1 MYRIMIVDDEP
12 IVLDSLKSFSWEDC
26 NCQVVFWAES
36 GTSALE
42 QISLFQPDI
51 LISDIRMPGLNGLEL
66 SQKIKNIY
74 PDIEII
80 LLTGYAE
87 FEYAKQAMSIGI
99 RQYLLKPFRFEDITA
114 ALKLCIKSLEEKNI
128 IQSRYH
134 IMQEKLKTISPM
146 LTTQIYQ
153 DLLDGKMGNYSE
165 KLDILNIQPSTY
177 VVISTQSDSP
187 GGPLDLVLY
196 AQLTELLDGMEP
208 EIHLAQGIDIISCIL
223 CFQSTHP
230 YSFCEQASL
239 HLCEMLQT
247 AVMEKL
253 GLSISFGIS
262 LPSQDP
268 FMLHQ
273 QKKQSVQAL
282 NFRQTLGN
290 SSLMLFSDMQNN
302 NDHGVFNLTMYEKK
316 IQKCIVQSH
325 AEELKTVCQSMLKE
339 LLKSAHGDFS
349 YIRKTLINL
358 VVLTY
363 RFAETY
369 GASKGGEYDSI
380 EKLFQ
385 HESIEKLSENAF
397 SLLLALLSPE
407 PVSFG
412 NGVAEKV
419 TDYIEQ
425 NLNQNISL
433 ELLSQNSNYSTAYLS
448 RLIKKTTGQSF
459 SELLSELRLNKACQM
474 LKSTDDKVSD
484 IAEKTGYHDVSYFI
498 SVFKKKTGVT
508 PKEWRSLAKLGEL

>member
-302 NDHGVFNLTMYEKK
+302 NDHGVVNYPLSK
-316 IQKCIVQSH
+316 
-325 AEELKTVCQSMLKE
+325 ANGLP
-339 LLKSAHGDFS
+339 
-349 YIRKTLINL
+349 
-358 VVLTY
+358 
-363 RFAETY
+363 
-369 GASKGGEYDSI
+369 AS
-380 EKLFQ
+380 
-385 HESIEKLSENAF
+385 
-397 SLLLALLSPE
+397 
-407 PVSFG
+407 
-412 NGVAEKV
+412 
-419 TDYIEQ
+419 
-425 NLNQNISL
+425 
-433 ELLSQNSNYSTAYLS
+433 STS
-448 RLIKKTTGQSF
+448 
-459 SELLSELRLNKACQM
+459 
-474 LKSTDDKVSD
+474 
-484 IAEKTGYHDVSYFI
+484 
-498 SVFKKKTGVT
+498 
-508 PKEWRSLAKLGEL
+508 

>member
-1 MYRIMIVDDEP
+1 
-12 IVLDSLKSFSWEDC
+12 
-26 NCQVVFWAES
+26 
-36 GTSALE
+36 
-42 QISLFQPDI
+42 
-51 LISDIRMPGLNGLEL
+51 
-66 SQKIKNIY
+66 
-74 PDIEII
+74 
-80 LLTGYAE
+80 
-87 FEYAKQAMSIGI
+87 
-99 RQYLLKPFRFEDITA
+99 
-114 ALKLCIKSLEEKNI
+114 
-128 IQSRYH
+128 
-134 IMQEKLKTISPM
+134 
-146 LTTQIYQ
+146 
-153 DLLDGKMGNYSE
+153 
-165 KLDILNIQPSTY
+165 
-177 VVISTQSDSP
+177 
-187 GGPLDLVLY
+187 
-196 AQLTELLDGMEP
+196 
-208 EIHLAQGIDIISCIL
+208 
-223 CFQSTHP
+223 
-230 YSFCEQASL
+230 
-239 HLCEMLQT
+239 
-247 AVMEKL
+247 
-253 GLSISFGIS
+253 
-262 LPSQDP
+262 
-268 FMLHQ
+268 
-273 QKKQSVQAL
+273 
-282 NFRQTLGN
+282 
-290 SSLMLFSDMQNN
+290 
-302 NDHGVFNLTMYEKK
+302 
-316 IQKCIVQSH
+316 
-325 AEELKTVCQSMLKE
+325 MLKE

-412 NGVAEKV
+412 NSVAEKV

-433 ELLSQNSNYSTAYLS
+433 ELLSQNLNYSTAYLS

-508 PKEWRSLAKLGEL
+508 PKE